1 MKLAKLIPLFMLFA
15 LLLTACAA
23 GPTAAPTTP
32 TAEAASDMAR
42 AEETLTTFF
51 SMLHEGQYAEATD
64 YYGGTYDELGAFVF
78 PTIALDE
85 HEKIWETVCA
95 GLLKCLPVRNVV
107 SAEQSGPDEFVF
119 VVEFSNEDG
128 TLFELGPCCGA
139 TEEEMPTQSQFTYTV
154 MKTGDQFT
162 VLNPPVYVP

>member
-1 MKLAKLIPLFMLFA
+1 MKLAKLIPLFILFA
-15 LLLTACAA
+15 LLLPACTA
-23 GPTAAPTTP
+23 GSTAAPTTP
-32 TAEAASDMAR
+32 TAEAASDVAR

-51 SMLHEGQYAEATD
+51 SMLHEGQYAEAGNH
-64 YYGGTYDELGAFVF
+64 YGGTYEELQAFVD
-78 PTIALDE
+78 PSISLDE
-85 HEKIWETVCA
+85 HEKIWETVCG
-95 GLLKCLPVRNVV
+95 GLLKCLPVRNII

-139 TEEEMPTQSQFTYTV
+139 TEEEMPTRSQFTYTV
-154 MKTGDQFT
+154 MKAGDQFA

>member
-1 MKLAKLIPLFMLFA
+1 MKLSKLIPLFILFT
-15 LLLTACAA
+15 LLLTACAS

-32 TAEAASDMAR
+32 TAEVAVDVAR

-51 SMLHEGQYAEATD
+51 SMLHEGQYEEAST
-64 YYGGTYDELGAFVF
+64 YYGGPYEDLTGFLD
-78 PTIALDE
+78 PSISLDE
-85 HEKIWETVCA
+85 HEKIWESVCA

-139 TEEEMPTQSQFTYTV
+139 TEEEMPTRSQFTYTV
-154 MKTGDQFT
+154 VKMGDQFT